1 MANASGSTQYRAMIM
16 MLYTSGLRNSTL
28 RGLRVDDVL
37 GELEEFRE
45 GSLDILKVPVYPEM
59 KELVPDACKGRIPY
73 YSFISREASE
83 ALWDYLTER
92 EAQYGEYLREEPLFI
107 STSSNYP
114 PDQRRKSPVK
124 KTTLAIAVKRAA
136 RNAGIESWKNVYP
149 HCLRKAFESALRNNR
164 LDYKD
169 QEFLMGHILPGSQ
182 DTYYDRSKVNTLRN
196 RYAEA
201 EFFPSRKQD
210 TMVEK
215 RTQLLQT
222 AQLMG
227 FDDERLRRLKE
238 VLMSSKT
245 IDEGIE
251 IFRRLKE
258 EPSNNNVTA
267 KIVTGDDE
275 LLDALNE
282 GWEIVRDLN
291 GERFLMRIK
300 G

>member
-1 MANASGSTQYRAMIM
+1 
-16 MLYTSGLRNSTL
+16 
-28 RGLRVDDVL
+28 
-37 GELEEFRE
+37 
-45 GSLDILKVPVYPEM
+45 
-59 KELVPDACKGRIPY
+59 
-73 YSFISREASE
+73 
-83 ALWDYLTER
+83 
-92 EAQYGEYLREEPLFI
+92 
-107 STSSNYP
+107 
-114 PDQRRKSPVK
+114 
-124 KTTLAIAVKRAA
+124 
-136 RNAGIESWKNVYP
+136 
-149 HCLRKAFESALRNNR
+149 
-164 LDYKD
+164 
-169 QEFLMGHILPGSQ
+169 MGHILPGSQ